1 MKLYVAVAAAILLLS
16 GCSNTSSVGTK
27 PPGPDLTQ
35 SKDVIQAVG
44 YASISEQKGRTKE
57 EKSIRAMRASK
68 LDAYRELSE
77 QIYGLR
83 ISATTSLDDQ
93 QLGYEN
99 TDGAVDGVIRGAK
112 VIRSY
117 PVGDSYVTEMEL
129 NIGLMERMKQ
139 HGEVFHVPNKQEV
152 MF

>member
-1 MKLYVAVAAAILLLS
+1 MSKWLAVMLLIVIS
-16 GCSNTSSVGTK
+16 GCSASNSATN
-27 PPGPDLTQ
+27 PDLTR
-35 SKDVIQAVG
+35 SNERVFAVG
-44 YASISEQKGRTKE
+44 YASISEQNGRTQE
-57 EKSIRAMRASK
+57 EKSLRAMRASK

-83 ISATTSLDDQ
+83 ISATTSLSNQ
-93 QLGYEN
+93 QLGPEN
-99 TDGAVDGVIRGAK
+99 TDGAVDGIIRGAK

-129 NIGLMERMKQ
+129 NLGLMERMKQ
-139 HGEVFHVPNKQEV
+139 HGEVFHVPNNQQI

>member
-1 MKLYVAVAAAILLLS
+1 
-16 GCSNTSSVGTK
+16 
-27 PPGPDLTQ
+27 
-35 SKDVIQAVG
+35 
-44 YASISEQKGRTKE
+44 
-57 EKSIRAMRASK
+57 MRASK

-83 ISATTSLDDQ
+83 ISATTSLSNQ
-93 QLGYEN
+93 QLGPEN

-129 NIGLMERMKQ
+129 NLGLMERMKQ
-139 HGEVFHVPNKQEV
+139 HGEVFHVPNNQQV

>member
-1 MKLYVAVAAAILLLS
+1 MTKWLTVMLLVAIS
-16 GCSNTSSVGTK
+16 GCSTSNGALTT
-27 PPGPDLTQ
+27 DLTN
-35 SKDVIQAVG
+35 SNEIVFAVG
-44 YASISEQKGRTKE
+44 YASISEQNGRTQE
-57 EKSIRAMRASK
+57 EKSLRAMRASK

-83 ISATTSLDDQ
+83 ISATTSLSNQ
-93 QLGYEN
+93 QLGPEN

-129 NIGLMERMKQ
+129 NLGLMERMKQ
-139 HGEVFHVPNKQEV
+139 HGEVFHVPNNQQV

>member
-1 MKLYVAVAAAILLLS
+1 MTKWLTVMLLVAIS
-16 GCSNTSSVGTK
+16 GCSASNGALT
-27 PPGPDLTQ
+27 PDLTN
-35 SKDVIQAVG
+35 SNEMVFAVG
-44 YASISEQKGRTKE
+44 YASISEQNGRTQE
-57 EKSIRAMRASK
+57 EKSLRAMRASK

-83 ISATTSLDDQ
+83 ISATTSLSNQ
-93 QLGYEN
+93 QLGPEN

-117 PVGDSYVTEMEL
+117 PIGDSYVTEMEL
-129 NIGLMERMKQ
+129 NLGLMERMKQ
-139 HGEVFHVPNKQEV
+139 HGEVFHVPNNQQV

>member
-1 MKLYVAVAAAILLLS
+1 MTQWLIVILLVVIS
-16 GCSNTSSVGTK
+16 GCSTSNG
-27 PPGPDLTQ
+27 GLNPDLTH
-35 SKDVIQAVG
+35 SNEIVSAVG
-44 YASISEQKGRTKE
+44 YASISEQSGRTQE
-57 EKSIRAMRASK
+57 EKSLRAMRASK

-83 ISATTSLDDQ
+83 ISATTSLSNQ
-93 QLGYEN
+93 QLGPEN
-99 TDGAVDGVIRGAK
+99 TDGAVDGIIRGAK

-129 NIGLMERMKQ
+129 NLGLMERMKQ
-139 HGEVFHVPNKQEV
+139 HGEVFHVPNNQQV

>member
-1 MKLYVAVAAAILLLS
+1 MSKWLAVMLLIVIS
-16 GCSNTSSVGTK
+16 GCSASNSATN
-27 PPGPDLTQ
+27 PDLTR
-35 SKDVIQAVG
+35 SNERVFAVG
-44 YASISEQKGRTKE
+44 YASISEQNGRTQE
-57 EKSIRAMRASK
+57 EKSLRAMRASK

-83 ISATTSLDDQ
+83 ISATTSLSNQ
-93 QLGYEN
+93 QLGPEN
-99 TDGAVDGVIRGAK
+99 TDGAVNGIIRGAK

-129 NIGLMERMKQ
+129 NLGLMERMKQ
-139 HGEVFHVPNKQEV
+139 HGEVFHVPNNQQI

>member
-1 MKLYVAVAAAILLLS
+1 MKKYIAMAVAMLWLS
-16 GCSNTSSVGTK
+16 GCSSSSTGGAHTGT
-27 PPGPDLTQ
+27 DLTQ
-35 SKDVIQAVG
+35 SKEIIQAVG

-93 QLGYEN
+93 QLGYEM
-99 TDGAVDGVIRGAK
+99 TEGAVDGVIRGAK
-112 VIRSY
+112 IIRSY

>member
-1 MKLYVAVAAAILLLS
+1 MSKWLAVMLLIVIS
-16 GCSNTSSVGTK
+16 GCSASNSATN
-27 PPGPDLTQ
+27 PDLTR
-35 SKDVIQAVG
+35 SNERVFAVG
-44 YASISEQKGRTKE
+44 YASISEQNGRTQE
-57 EKSIRAMRASK
+57 DKSLRAMRASK

-83 ISATTSLDDQ
+83 ISATTSLSNQ
-93 QLGYEN
+93 QLGPEN
-99 TDGAVDGVIRGAK
+99 TDGAVDGIIRGAK

-129 NIGLMERMKQ
+129 NLGLMERMKQ
-139 HGEVFHVPNKQEV
+139 HGEVFHVPNNQQV

>member
-1 MKLYVAVAAAILLLS
+1 MSKWLAVMLLIVIS
-16 GCSNTSSVGTK
+16 GCSASNSATN
-27 PPGPDLTQ
+27 PDLTR
-35 SKDVIQAVG
+35 SNERVFAVG
-44 YASISEQKGRTKE
+44 YASISEQNGRTQE
-57 EKSIRAMRASK
+57 DKSLRAMRASK

-83 ISATTSLDDQ
+83 ISATTSLSNQ
-93 QLGYEN
+93 QLGPEN
-99 TDGAVDGVIRGAK
+99 TDGAVDGIIRGAK

-129 NIGLMERMKQ
+129 NLGLMERMKQ
-139 HGEVFHVPNKQEV
+139 HGEVFHVPNNQQI

>member
-1 MKLYVAVAAAILLLS
+1 MTKWLTVMLLVAIS
-16 GCSNTSSVGTK
+16 GCSASNGALI
-27 PPGPDLTQ
+27 PDLTN
-35 SKDVIQAVG
+35 SNEMVFAVG
-44 YASISEQKGRTKE
+44 YASISEQNGRTQE
-57 EKSIRAMRASK
+57 EKSLRAMRASK

-83 ISATTSLDDQ
+83 ISATTSLSNQ
-93 QLGYEN
+93 QLGPEN

-129 NIGLMERMKQ
+129 NLGLMERMKQ
-139 HGEVFHVPNKQEV
+139 HGEVFHVPNNQQV

>member
-1 MKLYVAVAAAILLLS
+1 MTKWLTVMLLVAIS
-16 GCSNTSSVGTK
+16 GCSASNCALT
-27 PPGPDLTQ
+27 PDLTN
-35 SKDVIQAVG
+35 SNEMVFAVG
-44 YASISEQKGRTKE
+44 YASISEQNGRTQE
-57 EKSIRAMRASK
+57 EKSLRAMRASK

-83 ISATTSLDDQ
+83 ISATTSLSNQ
-93 QLGYEN
+93 QLGPEN

-129 NIGLMERMKQ
+129 NLGLMERMKQ
-139 HGEVFHVPNKQEV
+139 HGEVFHVPNNQQV